1 MTSGKIIFLKTI
13 MLMKVLCVSSPE
25 NIGIEHR
32 KFPRVWRVCRIG
44 STSQRFTSIPEV
56 KQTLRNSIH
65 FTLHDFLLYHNAYQ
79 FNAIFLSLQNERSDT
94 FHRQQESRDSRK
106 PLSCLPSVPSTVTG
120 APLTLSA
127 GKIRATAEM

>member
-1 MTSGKIIFLKTI
+1 MTSGKILFLKTI
-13 MLMKVLCVSSPE
+13 MLMKVLCVSFPE
-25 NIGIEHR
+25 NTVIELSN
-32 KFPRVWRVCRIG
+32 FPLVWRACCGG

-65 FTLHDFLLYHNAYQ
+65 FALHDFLLYHSSYQ
-79 FNAIFLSLQNERSDT
+79 FNAIFPSLQNERSDT

-106 PLSCLPSVPSTVTG
+106 ALSCIPSVPSTLTG